1 MATEFDWKTVT
12 ASGSEVMSKL
22 NSVWREM
29 GLSEEEISLQV
40 VAMQKQI
47 ESIFQSKLNDEMSL
61 KEEYVNLS
69 ETLAAEIQKL
79 ATETLKVEHLVKEIP
94 EEENVDLMRRLT
106 WLRKEQEALHKIREE
121 RLAQIEPM
129 QDSLFQLWREL
140 GQEPDEEFVE
150 IGDQITAERI
160 EAFEVHLVVL
170 KQEKNNRVH
179 TLKDICNKICALFD
193 ELEYEVTTP
202 LDVEISLYHR
212 GEGETDGESTRL
224 GLSNEIIQQLNQRH
238 KDLLDEKISRTERLK
253 QFGSQIQPLWEL
265 LQVDTSE
272 RHKFFVENTGLGM
285 KVIEKC
291 ELELERL
298 ENLKKEKMQDLV
310 EGARDMIKELWLSM
324 EYGESQKED
333 FAPYMNS
340 VVYDDELFARH
351 QDYVAELKEQNEI
364 LQPIL
369 DKFTKYISL
378 YNEREEYEKKIQD
391 SSRLL
396 SRKRGGLREE
406 ELQRKRVT
414 IKLPNLIERLKKD
427 VAIYQDEHG
436 PLLIQGRLCL
446 EVIDDKEEDY
456 KERKKAEKER
466 KRQQRAKENTL
477 YRSNKIH

>member
-291 ELELERL
+291 EVCYTSLSYLYCRL
-298 ENLKKEKMQDLV
+298 MKM
-310 EGARDMIKELWLSM
+310 
-324 EYGESQKED
+324 
-333 FAPYMNS
+333 
-340 VVYDDELFARH
+340 
-351 QDYVAELKEQNEI
+351 
-364 LQPIL
+364 
-369 DKFTKYISL
+369 
-378 YNEREEYEKKIQD
+378 
-391 SSRLL
+391 
-396 SRKRGGLREE
+396 
-406 ELQRKRVT
+406 
-414 IKLPNLIERLKKD
+414 
-427 VAIYQDEHG
+427 
-436 PLLIQGRLCL
+436 
-446 EVIDDKEEDY
+446 
-456 KERKKAEKER
+456 
-466 KRQQRAKENTL
+466 
-477 YRSNKIH
+477 